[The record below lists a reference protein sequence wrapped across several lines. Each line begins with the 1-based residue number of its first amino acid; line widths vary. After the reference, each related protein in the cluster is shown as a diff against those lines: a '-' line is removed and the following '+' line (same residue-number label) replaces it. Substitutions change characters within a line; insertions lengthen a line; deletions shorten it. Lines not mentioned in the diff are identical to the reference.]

1 MATVGFV
8 GTGAI
13 AEAICTGLCTG
24 PAAPSSVVL
33 SPRSAAR
40 SARLAAAH
48 DCCTVAADNQAVVDG
63 AEIIFVCV
71 LPAQLDDALSALAFR
86 PEQTLVS
93 LVSTSTLDGLAS
105 CSKLPSSQVFKMIC
119 LPPVAMHRGTCLLVP
134 KGNSTLKTMC
144 DSLGGT
150 VECDAEE
157 SLRALMVTTCLMGPF
172 CESACQPPAA
182 CLGPWCRV

>member
-48 DCCTVAADNQAVVDG
+48 ECCTVAADNQAVVDG

-71 LPAQLDDALSALAFR
+71 LPAQLDEALSALTFR

-119 LPPVAMHRGTCLLVP
+119 LPPVAMHRRRDQP
-134 KGNSTLKTMC
+134 I
-144 DSLGGT
+144 
-150 VECDAEE
+150 A
-157 SLRALMVTTCLMGPF
+157 A
-172 CESACQPPAA
+172 PPAPA
-182 CLGPWCRV
+182 TTERAARAHRTRRRITRIRTHVPQRAPCAPTAPKHLRRRQRRLRPSERVE